1 MDTTRLDKLA
11 GRPKS
16 RWRDNL
22 ISYILVLRGRE
33 YLETG
38 IYGNSSVRGSSL
50 RPAQTRGSVLA
61 SGLTMPLPQLGVN
74 GADHRQC
81 HSPWPHH
88 AIAAANI
95 SYVADGER
103 AGTFFD
109 HVL

>member
-1 MDTTRLDKLA
+1 MLCPLNARVCLPDTVDRSPA
-11 GRPKS
+11 SPA
-16 RWRDNL
+16 
-22 ISYILVLRGRE
+22 
-33 YLETG
+33 
-38 IYGNSSVRGSSL
+38 L

-61 SGLTMPLPQLGVN
+61 SGLTMPQPGVN

-88 AIAAANI
+88 ATAAANI